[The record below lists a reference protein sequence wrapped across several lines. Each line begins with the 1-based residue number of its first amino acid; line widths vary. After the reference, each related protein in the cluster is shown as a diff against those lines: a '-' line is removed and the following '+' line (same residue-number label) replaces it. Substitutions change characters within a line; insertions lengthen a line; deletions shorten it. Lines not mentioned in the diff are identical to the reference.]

1 MSPSTGIP
9 LTIPPE
15 KLLDKLAFQD
25 YQYFTNHLQVA
36 IAHAKRH
43 GCGKQ
48 IAAVSEAT
56 SSTSGGLTDASQIES
71 RMRRFLQP
79 IQLHQQPSFA
89 LTIPYG
95 SHYASVANTPPPL
108 TADTQSLQSSA
119 IPSINGDA
127 VEGAHSASRKGS
139 DPPGGSGMLR

>member
-1 MSPSTGIP
+1 
-9 LTIPPE
+9 
-15 KLLDKLAFQD
+15 
-25 YQYFTNHLQVA
+25 
-36 IAHAKRH
+36 
-43 GCGKQ
+43 
-48 IAAVSEAT
+48 
-56 SSTSGGLTDASQIES
+56 
-71 RMRRFLQP
+71 MRRFLQP
-79 IQLHQQPSFA
+79 IEIHPPWSSTLA
-89 LTIPYG
+89 VPYA